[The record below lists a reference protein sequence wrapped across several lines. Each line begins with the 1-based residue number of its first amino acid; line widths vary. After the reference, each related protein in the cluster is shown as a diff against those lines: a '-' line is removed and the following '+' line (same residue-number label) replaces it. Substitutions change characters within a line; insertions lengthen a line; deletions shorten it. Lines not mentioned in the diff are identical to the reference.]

1 MVTRLSVLGMVLAV
15 TGPLWAG
22 PMVGTDPNA
31 VAPNAWTL
39 QLAAAKKQ
47 ARLQNR
53 PLLVA
58 CVDFETCGYS
68 KAWDKN
74 VLQTSAW
81 RAFLVQNPMFL
92 VMLDRS
98 KLSSAQWQTL
108 TAGYRSA
115 SGALS
120 FPTVAV
126 HDPAG
131 RIVRQFVARGVNG
144 ASPGFFTVVREA
156 LGDMGGDEDPVAPG
170 TVGFSVA
177 AQTVSEDDG
186 AVVVTVT
193 RTGGASGSQRFRYV
207 TVEGS
212 ARAGLDFKRVSGTLR
227 WSDGDSASKTISIEL
242 YNDGRWREPVART
255 FSVTLERGSGDAA
268 EGVVVQAVTVLEAED
283 GRPPVFMAPSPASG
297 SARAVLVNTD
307 AEIAL
312 TVQSASPVA
321 YSASG
326 LPSGFSIDVATGMI
340 SGQSRR
346 EGTYAVTVRAANTAG
361 EAWLAFTLSVQRVP
375 GYARGKT
382 FRGVVF
388 QTSDGVAAAD
398 LHLDALAG
406 VVELTVSSTGKLTA
420 KIETAAGKESWRGT
434 WVSVLD
440 DGALLAVLTGIGGR
454 TWPVTLEPDGILHG
468 RSGTLGLLAR
478 TVVAGQAA
486 DFAGAY
492 TVDIPVGVL
501 VFDPRDV
508 QARPEVYGTVSGKVG
523 ATGKVTYVGRLL
535 DGERFSGSTSL
546 LVFSGEA
553 LRAAGF
559 DAETGRLYG
568 CFPIF
573 KALYR
578 RKGRISALVWLEHD

>member
-1 MVTRLSVLGMVLAV
+1 MVTRLSMLGMVLAIAV
-15 TGPLWAG
+15 PVLAG
-22 PMVGTDPNA
+22 PAVGTDPYA

-58 CVDFETCGYS
+58 CVDFVTCGYS

-74 VLQTSAW
+74 VLQTAAW
-81 RAFLVQNPMFL
+81 RTFLVQNPMFL

-115 SGALS
+115 SGSLS

-131 RIVRQFVARGVNG
+131 RVVRQFVARGVNG

-156 LGDMGGDEDPVAPG
+156 LGNAGGDDDPVAPG

-186 AVVVTVT
+186 TVVVTVT
-193 RTGGASGSQRFRYV
+193 RTGGAAGSQRFRYA
-207 TVEGS
+207 TVAGT
-212 ARAGLDFKRVSGTLR
+212 ARAGADFKAVSGTLR
-227 WSDGDSASKTISIEL
+227 WSDGDSGSKTIPIPL

-255 FSVTLERGSGDAA
+255 FSVTLDRRSGDAA
-268 EGVVVQAVTVLEAED
+268 EGVVVQTVTVLEAED
-283 GRPPVFMAPSPASG
+283 GRPPVFMPPSPASG
-297 SARAVLVNTD
+297 ATRAVLVNTD
-307 AEIAL
+307 AEIAMMA
-312 TVQSASPVA
+312 QSASPVA

-326 LPSGFSIDVATGMI
+326 LPSGFSIDATTGMI
-340 SGQSRR
+340 SGKSRR
-346 EGTYAVTVRAANTAG
+346 EGAYAVSVRAANAAG
-361 EAWLAFTLSVQRVP
+361 EASLAFTLSVQKVP

-406 VVELTVSSTGKLTA
+406 IVELKVSSTGKITA

-434 WVSVLD
+434 WVSVQD
-440 DGALLAVLTGIGGR
+440 DGAFLAVLSGSGGR

-478 TVVAGQAA
+478 TVTVGQAA

-508 QARPEVYGTVSGKVG
+508 QTRPEVYGAVTGKVG
-523 ATGKVTYVGRLL
+523 TKGKVTYIGRLL
-535 DGERFSGSTSL
+535 DGERFSGSASL
-546 LVFSGEA
+546 LVFSGES

-559 DAETGRLYG
+559 DAETARLYG